1 MRGPR
6 LWPAG
11 CWTVSIGAF
20 STAEAALAEQDT
32 TAAKEKA
39 PRKRQTVAKADV
51 VAQPEAR

>member
-1 MRGPR
+1 
-6 LWPAG
+6 
-11 CWTVSIGAF
+11 VSIGAF

-39 PRKRQTVAKADV
+39 PRRRQTVAKADV